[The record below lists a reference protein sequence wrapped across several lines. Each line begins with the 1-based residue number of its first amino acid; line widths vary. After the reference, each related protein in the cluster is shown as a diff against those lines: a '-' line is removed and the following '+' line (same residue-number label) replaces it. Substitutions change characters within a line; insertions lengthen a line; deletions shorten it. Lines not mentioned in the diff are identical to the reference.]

1 MSNANAN
8 LLNARVRRLDGTVT
22 YINKVNGNG
31 YSTDAKG
38 PQIPVKRIVLAGKTL
53 KEIESPFAKT
63 EHVLIDGI
71 TVKLNKRQQKDLSNN
86 EIDLDTI
93 KPDFSSLVYI
103 DPETGKPA
111 TAKAP
116 KAEKAA
122 KPKAGLK
129 ATRERNE
136 AKGPSLAQQVDA
148 VIADANSVAKRADVA
163 KAFGML
169 WKDLKVAK
177 GVDVVKALGRSHVR
191 KALKALD
198 TEAAD
203 LKAGVDLL
211 PSDKVDRKAELAHT
225 IDATIADADTQDRRK
240 LLSEAFDMD
249 WKDVKKHCGKG
260 VIKHMG
266 RKAAQSAVNR
276 LREGVKQDTFIK
288 QMPIALKRLIQDGNL
303 TLNKA
308 QIERVLGALDLDVQF
323 YDVAMQTLL
332 GNLKLSLDKSIENP
346 KVKEKKAKHKL
357 AVPTYASEKEQTKRV
372 RKMTIKLIKPPKKE
386 MEAARAHM
394 KESKAVIAK
403 KLGIKPA
410 DVKRGL
416 ICYKPNG
423 VELMF
428 VACDMTGPV
437 FIEKDGSECVMAHAN
452 VAHTFNLTLGP
463 KSELDAAV

>member
-31 YSTDAKG
+31 YSTNAKG

-53 KEIESPFAKT
+53 KEIESPLAKT

-71 TVKLNKRQQKDLSNN
+71 TVKLNKRQQKDLRND
-86 EIDLDTI
+86 EIDVDTI

-111 TAKAP
+111 AAKAP
-116 KAEKAA
+116 KAAKAD

-136 AKGPSLAQQVDA
+136 AKGPSLANQVDA
-148 VIADANSVAKRADVA
+148 VIAGANSVAKRADAA

-177 GVDVVKALGRSHVR
+177 GVDVVKALGRSYVR

-203 LKAGVDLL
+203 LTESVDML

-240 LLSEAFDMD
+240 MLSEAFDMD
-249 WKDVKKHCGKG
+249 WKDVKKHGGKG

-308 QIERVLGALDLDVQF
+308 QIERVLGALDLDVKF

-357 AVPTYASEKEQTKRV
+357 AVPTYASEKEQSKRV

-403 KLGIKPA
+403 KLGIKSS

>member
-22 YINKVNGNG
+22 YINKVNSNG

-53 KEIESPFAKT
+53 KEIEAPLAKA

-71 TVKLNKRQQKDLSNN
+71 TVKLNKRQQKDLLND

-111 TAKAP
+111 AV
-116 KAEKAA
+116 KAA
-122 KPKAGLK
+122 KQKGGVK
-129 ATRERNE
+129 ATRERN
-136 AKGPSLAQQVDA
+136 
-148 VIADANSVAKRADVA
+148 
-163 KAFGML
+163 
-169 WKDLKVAK
+169 KDT
-177 GVDVVKALGRSHVR
+177 RSKKER
-191 KALKALD
+191 KA
-198 TEAAD
+198 EVAASKD
-203 LKAGVDLL
+203 EIDML
-211 PSDKVDRKAELAHT
+211 PSDKVDRKAELAGI
-225 IDATIADADTQDRRK
+225 IDATIADATTKDRRK
-240 LLSEAFDMD
+240 MLSEAFDMD
-249 WKDVKKHCGKG
+249 WKDVKKHGGKG

-266 RKAAQSAVNR
+266 RKAAQSAMNKLNATVT
-276 LREGVKQDTFIK
+276 QDTFIK
-288 QMPIALKRLIQDGNL
+288 QMPIALKRLIQDGAL

-308 QIERVLGALDLDVQF
+308 QIERVLSALDLDVKF

-332 GNLKLSLDKSIENP
+332 GNLKLTLDKSIENP

-394 KESKAVIAK
+394 KESKAIIAK

>member
-8 LLNARVRRLDGTVT
+8 LLNARVRRLDGTT
-22 YINKVNGNG
+22 TFINKVNANG

-53 KEIESPFAKT
+53 KEIEQPYAKT

-71 TVKLNKRQQKDLSNN
+71 TVKLNKRQQKDLRNG
-86 EIDLDTI
+86 EIDVDTI
-93 KPDFSSLVYI
+93 KPDFGNLVYI

-111 TAKAP
+111 VKTAKV
-116 KAEKAA
+116 K
-122 KPKAGLK
+122 GGVK
-129 ATRERNE
+129 ATRERN
-136 AKGPSLAQQVDA
+136 KD
-148 VIADANSVAKRADVA
+148 KRT
-163 KAFGML
+163 K
-169 WKDLKVAK
+169 KE
-177 GVDVVKALGRSHVR
+177 R
-191 KALKALD
+191 KA
-198 TEAAD
+198 EVAASKD
-203 LKAGVDLL
+203 EIDML
-211 PSDKVDRKAELAHT
+211 PSDKVDRKAELAGI
-225 IDATIADADTQDRRK
+225 IDATIADANTKDRRK
-240 LLSEAFDMD
+240 MLSEAFDMD
-249 WKDVKKHCGKG
+249 WKDVKKHGGAG

-266 RKAAQSAVNR
+266 RKAAQSAMNKLNATVT
-276 LREGVKQDTFIK
+276 QDTFIK
-288 QMPIALKRLIQDGNL
+288 QMPIALKRLIQDGAL

-308 QIERVLGALDLDVQF
+308 QIERVLSALDLDVKF

-346 KVKEKKAKHKL
+346 KVKEKKAKRKL

-386 MEAARAHM
+386 MAAAKAHI
-394 KESKAVIAK
+394 KESKAIIAK
-403 KLGIKPA
+403 KLGIAPA

-416 ICYKPNG
+416 LCYKPNG

>member
-22 YINKVNGNG
+22 YINKVNSNG

-53 KEIESPFAKT
+53 KEIEAPLAKA

-71 TVKLNKRQQKDLSNN
+71 TVKLNKRRQKDLLND

-111 TAKAP
+111 AV
-116 KAEKAA
+116 KAA
-122 KPKAGLK
+122 KQKGGVK
-129 ATRERNE
+129 ATRERN
-136 AKGPSLAQQVDA
+136 
-148 VIADANSVAKRADVA
+148 
-163 KAFGML
+163 
-169 WKDLKVAK
+169 KDT
-177 GVDVVKALGRSHVR
+177 RSKKER
-191 KALKALD
+191 KA
-198 TEAAD
+198 EVAASKD
-203 LKAGVDLL
+203 EIDML
-211 PSDKVDRKAELAHT
+211 PSDKVDRKAELAGI
-225 IDATIADADTQDRRK
+225 IDATIADATTKDRRK
-240 LLSEAFDMD
+240 MLSEAFDMD
-249 WKDVKKHCGKG
+249 WKDVKKHGGKG

-266 RKAAQSAVNR
+266 RKAAQSAMNKLNATVT
-276 LREGVKQDTFIK
+276 QDTFIK
-288 QMPIALKRLIQDGNL
+288 QMPIALKRLIQDGAL

-308 QIERVLGALDLDVQF
+308 QIERVLSALDLDVKF

-332 GNLKLSLDKSIENP
+332 GNLKLSLDKYIENP
-346 KVKEKKAKHKL
+346 KVKEKKAKRKL

-386 MEAARAHM
+386 MAAAKAHI
-394 KESKAVIAK
+394 KESKAIIAK
-403 KLGIKPA
+403 KLGIAPA

-416 ICYKPNG
+416 LCYKPNG